1 MPTSD
6 RHPRHRPSLADR
18 VRSLLSPPAPASR
31 PDPFTG
37 KEITAADVVAWATR
51 ELLHAEST
59 EEVAGIV
66 ARTVDRLGG
75 RVVPA
80 GADDPDALPLDV
92 SFGVSEPMLPTAP
105 AGSTARADLER
116 HLPGLVSDAR
126 RAADVV
132 LQTAHLSA
140 DVASDPHTGLET
152 RASFVRE
159 LHRLR
164 RDDAVVVVRLT
175 VPEPD
180 PGEEDELD
188 DAVVDFAAHLRA
200 RLQPGDHAARIEED
214 EFGVL
219 LRGTGTAGTTVAVAR
234 LRSGWEQ
241 EHPDIALTVGV
252 APFRDSGTASLQAA
266 YARLD
271 DQLTSDAPDADAGGA
286 PPPERS
292 TP

>member
-1 MPTSD
+1 MVS
-6 RHPRHRPSLADR
+6 
-18 VRSLLSPPAPASR
+18 
-31 PDPFTG
+31 
-37 KEITAADVVAWATR
+37 WATR

-75 RVVPA
+75 HVVPA

-105 AGSTARADLER
+105 VGSAARADLER

-126 RAADVV
+126 RAADIV
-132 LQTAHLSA
+132 LRTAHLSA
-140 DVASDPHTGLET
+140 DVATDSHTGLET

-180 PGEEDELD
+180 PGDEDELD
-188 DAVVDFAAHLRA
+188 EAVTAFAAHLLA
-200 RLQPGDHAARIEED
+200 RLHPGDHAALIEED

-241 EHPDIALTVGV
+241 EHPDITLTVGV

-271 DQLTSDAPDADAGGA
+271 RELAGDDADHEGA